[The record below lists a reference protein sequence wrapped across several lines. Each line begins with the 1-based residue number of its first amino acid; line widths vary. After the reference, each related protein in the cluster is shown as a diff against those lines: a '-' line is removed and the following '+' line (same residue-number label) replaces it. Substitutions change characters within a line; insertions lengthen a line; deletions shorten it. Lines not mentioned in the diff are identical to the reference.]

1 MRPLGTVLLVLAIP
15 IAGMAV
21 LIGGV
26 MVADPDT
33 IRSGLIPLVFLAA
46 LAGACWA
53 IGSRLRR
60 DAAAEAERDG
70 WDE

>member
-1 MRPLGTVLLVLAIP
+1 MRLLGTVLLVLAVP
-15 IAGMAV
+15 IAGMAI

-33 IRSGLIPLVFLAA
+33 IRAGLIPLVFLAA

-60 DAAAEAERDG
+60 DAAAQAQWDG
-70 WDE
+70 DDE